1 MFNDEKQNIRKN
13 NRRNSID
20 ISSCQIEKKNDKEEK
35 EEKEKFKFINKK
47 DVKRVSPICLLP
59 IDFKK
64 IKIDK
69 ETEIKSIYKIK
80 NINFKIK
87 KLNFCFT

>member
-1 MFNDEKQNIRKN
+1 MFNDEKENIRKN

-20 ISSCQIEKKNDKEEK
+20 LSSCQIEKKNEK
-35 EEKEKFKFINKK
+35 GDKEKFRFINKK

-59 IDFKK
+59 IDFNK

-69 ETEIKSIYKIK
+69 ETEIKSIY
-80 NINFKIK
+80 
-87 KLNFCFT
+87 